1 LKRHHEQG
9 HDQMPP
15 PTFHTG
21 ITLSLWRR
29 FHELNNLEYDIK
41 NENEGMQE
49 GRYEDE
55 EPVAIPTVIEF
66 VGNQAGEYQRQ

>member
-1 LKRHHEQG
+1 
-9 HDQMPP
+9 MY
-15 PTFHTG
+15 
-21 ITLSLWRR
+21 LSLWRR